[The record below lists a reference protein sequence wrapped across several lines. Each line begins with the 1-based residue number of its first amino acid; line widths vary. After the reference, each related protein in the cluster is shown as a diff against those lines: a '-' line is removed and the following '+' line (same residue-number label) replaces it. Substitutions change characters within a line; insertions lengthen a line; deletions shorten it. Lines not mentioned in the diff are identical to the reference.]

1 MCRFSCKQSTLRLV
15 VSIGS
20 TSRIHASI
28 SPARIDWSTR
38 KHLHQGRMAI
48 DGFAP
53 TSWNFRS
60 LGFVLTHTM
69 STLQESRVRRTVRMI
84 AFGLASAAVG
94 MVYLM
99 VFGTMHSRGFI
110 PGTKAD
116 YWIKTEHRSDNEW
129 SFEVIHT
136 GEEPPITAS
145 PGYTVL
151 LQERSSGRTG
161 AMFNAFRASHWS
173 FMYVDLPDGDLA
185 DKLPDA

>member
-1 MCRFSCKQSTLRLV
+1 
-15 VSIGS
+15 
-20 TSRIHASI
+20 
-28 SPARIDWSTR
+28 
-38 KHLHQGRMAI
+38 MAI